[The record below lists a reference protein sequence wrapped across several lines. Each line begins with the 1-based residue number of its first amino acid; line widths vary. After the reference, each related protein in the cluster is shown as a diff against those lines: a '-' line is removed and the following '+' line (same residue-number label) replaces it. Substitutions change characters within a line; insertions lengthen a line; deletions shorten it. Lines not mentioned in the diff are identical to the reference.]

1 MFLYKY
7 HKNSFENIK
16 TDIKI
21 RIFPIAI
28 ADWLGFGVYKQ
39 NRENSYEIKM
49 VRQSALNQQFIL
61 MTCFWTPLRKALES

>member
-1 MFLYKY
+1 MFLCKY

-21 RIFPIAI
+21 RIFPITI

-49 VRQSALNQQFIL
+49 V
-61 MTCFWTPLRKALES
+61 